1 MRTYA
6 ADPAIVTDDCSIA
19 SIRHVFASHERLFK
33 YYKNVNNNINKQYS
47 QNAKI
52 GVFTIKLDC
61 VIFDYYMDATAVSPS
76 DGRFSTVCTVAC
88 YSTNYI

>member
-1 MRTYA
+1 MRA
-6 ADPAIVTDDCSIA
+6 HAPDPAIVTDDCSIA

-52 GVFTIKLDC
+52 GFFTITLDC
-61 VIFDYYMDATAVSPS
+61 VIFDYYNLYQHGKFRLPAKLKP
-76 DGRFSTVCTVAC
+76 
-88 YSTNYI
+88 NYINCNNFKRN

>member
-1 MRTYA
+1 MRAHA

-52 GVFTIKLDC
+52 EVFAIKLNC
-61 VIFDYYMDATAVSPS
+61 VIFDH
-76 DGRFSTVCTVAC
+76 
-88 YSTNYI
+88 YINGGAS

>member
-1 MRTYA
+1 MRA
-6 ADPAIVTDDCSIA
+6 HAPDPAIVTDDCSMA

-61 VIFDYYMDATAVSPS
+61 VIFDYYKSALPLSYLDPYNSA
-76 DGRFSTVCTVAC
+76 
-88 YSTNYI
+88 I